1 MQVVVGKRGVEAG
14 TVDVKMRASG
24 ERAQVPL
31 DGVALA
37 VRERLE
43 SARVGGAMAGVPK
56 DLRRFLEGRRDV
68 EAVLQRVGHA
78 TYDVVFVD
86 GGGEWTHWVVESE
99 EAAASLAE
107 AAGAPLHIEWTEPL
121 SRRVNDG
128 NPWADPKGQ
137 RRAL

>member
-1 MQVVVGKRGVEAG
+1 
-14 TVDVKMRASG
+14 
-24 ERAQVPL
+24 
-31 DGVALA
+31 
-37 VRERLE
+37 
-43 SARVGGAMAGVPK
+43 MAGVPK

-86 GGGEWTHWVVESE
+86 GSGEWTHWVVESE
-99 EAAASLAE
+99 EAAVSLAE
-107 AAGAPLHIEWTEPL
+107 AAGCPLQREWTDSL

-128 NPWADPKGQ
+128 NPWADSKGQ

>member
-1 MQVVVGKRGVEAG
+1 MTSWTYAPAPESA
-14 TVDVKMRASG
+14 
-24 ERAQVPL
+24 
-31 DGVALA
+31 ALA
-37 VRERLE
+37 NLRPAYRPFI
-43 SARVGGAMAGVPK
+43 GGK
-56 DLRRFLEGRRDV
+56 
-68 EAVLQRVGHA
+68 
-78 TYDVVFVD
+78 FVD

-107 AAGAPLHIEWTEPL
+107 AAGAPLHREWTDTL

>member
-1 MQVVVGKRGVEAG
+1 
-14 TVDVKMRASG
+14 MRSSSRSASG
-24 ERAQVPL
+24 SRRAPSSPV
-31 DGVALA
+31 
-37 VRERLE
+37 
-43 SARVGGAMAGVPK
+43 AGVPK
-56 DLRRFLEGRRDV
+56 DLRRFLEGRSDV

-86 GGGEWTHWVVESE
+86 AAGEWTHWVVESE

-107 AAGAPLHIEWTEPL
+107 AAGAPLHTEWTDTL

-128 NPWADPKGQ
+128 NPWTDPKGQ

>member
-1 MQVVVGKRGVEAG
+1 
-14 TVDVKMRASG
+14 
-24 ERAQVPL
+24 
-31 DGVALA
+31 
-37 VRERLE
+37 
-43 SARVGGAMAGVPK
+43 MAGVPK
-56 DLRRFLEGRRDV
+56 NLRRFLEGRRDV
-68 EAVLQRVGHA
+68 EAVLQRVGHE

-99 EAAASLAE
+99 DAAASLAE
-107 AAGAPLHIEWTEPL
+107 AAGVPLRSEWTDVL